1 MKESAMTRYM
11 LVGSLTILAVF
22 AAAAVGWADDKS
34 DVQGA
39 VKKLADSANYSW
51 TTTVEGGRGRGPS
64 DGKTEKNGYTSF
76 TINFQNEV
84 YEVILQGEKAAIK
97 MDNRWMSQAE
107 VQKAADDAGGFSPE
121 LIVTF
126 RIGAFKT
133 PAAQAKDI
141 TETFTNLKKSN
152 DSYTADLAEAT
163 AKDLL
168 TFRRPAGAGQDNVP
182 QMTVKDAKGTL
193 KIWVQDGAMTKLQV
207 HLTGTRTFN
216 DQDQPVDQTST
227 TEIKEVGTTKITVPD
242 EAKKKLE
249 MAKQG

>member
-1 MKESAMTRYM
+1 MTKVTCKVPSRSWRT
-11 LVGSLTILAVF
+11 G
-22 AAAAVGWADDKS
+22 
-34 DVQGA
+34 
-39 VKKLADSANYSW
+39 ANYSW

-64 DGKTEKNGYTSF
+64 DGKTDKNGYTSF
-76 TINFQNEV
+76 TISFQDGV

-121 LIVTF
+121 LIVIF
-126 RIGAFKT
+126 RISAFKT
-133 PAAQAKDI
+133 PATQAKEVA
-141 TETFTNLKKSN
+141 ETFTNLKHSN
-152 DSYTADLAEAT
+152 DTYSADLAEAT

-168 TFRRPAGAGQDNVP
+168 LFRRPAGAGQDNVP

-193 KIWVQDGAMTKLQV
+193 KIWVQSGAMTKMQV

-249 MAKQG
+249 MAKQC